1 MLKKIVALLLSIL
14 LLIGLIGCS
23 AGAQELKQ
31 TEQSEQTAKPAQKAP
46 AEDAFAGTIVTM
58 MISQANYQDEYQQIM
73 NFCKRSIARRPFR
86 IGLATQKQR
95 LPVPLAWMYGRAVG
109 FI

>member
-1 MLKKIVALLLSIL
+1 MLNVKKTVALLLSIL

-58 MISQANYQDEYQQIM
+58 MISQANYQDEYQQIE
-73 NFCKRSIARRPFR
+73 
-86 IGLATQKQR
+86 
-95 LPVPLAWMYGRAVG
+95 YGG
-109 FI
+109 STGYHDEYDSSTLCSGECS

>member
-73 NFCKRSIARRPFR
+73 DKIEEDTG
-86 IGLATQKQR
+86 IKVDLQV
-95 LPVPLAWMYGRAVG
+95 LPDDQYFDAVNVK
-109 FI
+109 

>member
-31 TEQSEQTAKPAQKAP
+31 IGTDCETGTES
-46 AEDAFAGTIVTM
+46 
-58 MISQANYQDEYQQIM
+58 S
-73 NFCKRSIARRPFR
+73 C
-86 IGLATQKQR
+86 
-95 LPVPLAWMYGRAVG
+95 
-109 FI
+109 